1 MNKLIL
7 TAIALMA
14 ASPALAQAPAP
25 ARPAAAPSGAGA
37 GDAAFGARMLGAA
50 SGEQIFHRV
59 CAACHMHD
67 GKGAEGAGRYP
78 ALAGNRN
85 LAVAAYPA
93 MVVVKGLN
101 GMPPIG
107 QMLTDEQVADVVTY
121 VRSNFGNK
129 FKGKI
134 TAAEVKA
141 LR

>member
-7 TAIALMA
+7 TTIALAMA
-14 ASPALAQAPAP
+14 APVSAQTPAPAP
-25 ARPAAAPSGAGA
+25 ARPAGAAA
-37 GDAAFGARMLGAA
+37 GDAAFGARMLGPAT
-50 SGEQIFHRV
+50 GEQIFHRV

-67 GKGAEGAGRYP
+67 AKGAEGAGRYP

-85 LAVAAYPA
+85 LAVPAYPA

-101 GMPPIG
+101 GMPAIG